1 MLIDRETL
9 SLMICTFLVLLAIEI
24 TLHLAFKALN
34 QDFGHNPD
42 DALFLDS
49 DGNHAYYERSLITK
63 LRFLR
68 DNPNFLPSQ
77 IRSLKLLLKTH
88 FHRSPRFSPN

>member
-34 QDFGHNPD
+34 QDFGYNPD

-49 DGNHAYYERSLITK
+49 DGNHEYYERSLITK
-63 LRFLR
+63 LRFFR
-68 DNPNFLPSQ
+68 KYPNTSPHSV
-77 IRSLKLLLKTH
+77 RSIKLLLKSL
-88 FHRSPRFSPN
+88 FHLI